1 MKTEKLSPINRKKL
15 ERAIDMLEAF
25 ARRERAA
32 RDRRNAVQDSIDRQL
47 AEQRA
52 CAEAEAAYAA
62 MNPHNAKKR

>member
-15 ERAIDMLEAF
+15 ERAVDMLDAF
-25 ARRERAA
+25 IQREHDARE
-32 RDRRNAVQDSIDRQL
+32 RRNAVQDSIDRRL